1 MTDVQVSAS
10 IMCGRLGELDA
21 ELDRLAAG
29 GVDSI
34 HVDVMDGHFVPNLTF
49 GPDVVRAIR
58 RRTAL
63 EVHAHMMV
71 TNPESYVDALASAG
85 ADAYL
90 FHIEAARHPLRLA
103 QRITESGMVPGIAVN
118 PTTPLEFLRDIQ
130 TPILLLMSVEPGFA
144 GQQWVPTTAERLE
157 RARDYVA
164 DGTLVGIDG
173 NVSIAN
179 VSLASARGATLFV
192 CGTSSLFTGDDDY
205 QSAVAAVRTAAR
217 ERSPTSTATP

>member
-1 MTDVQVSAS
+1 MTGVQVSAS
-10 IMCGRLGELDA
+10 IMCSRLGELDA

-49 GPDVVRAIR
+49 GPDVVTAIR

-71 TNPESYVDALASAG
+71 TNPESYVDALATAG

-90 FHIEAARHPLRLA
+90 FHIEAARHPLRLI
-103 QRITESGMVPGIAVN
+103 QQITESGMVPGIAVN
-118 PTTPLEFLRDIQ
+118 PTTSLEFLRDVHV
-130 TPILLLMSVEPGFA
+130 PIVLLMSVEPGFA
-144 GQQWVPTTAERLE
+144 GQQWVPATARRVEQ
-157 RARDYVA
+157 ARGIVD
-164 DGTLVGIDG
+164 DGVLVGVDG
-173 NVSIAN
+173 NVSVAN

-192 CGTSSLFTGDDDY
+192 CGTSSLFTGDTDY
-205 QSAVAAVRTAAR
+205 ESAVAAVRAAAG
-217 ERSPTSTATP
+217 ERSPASTGPS